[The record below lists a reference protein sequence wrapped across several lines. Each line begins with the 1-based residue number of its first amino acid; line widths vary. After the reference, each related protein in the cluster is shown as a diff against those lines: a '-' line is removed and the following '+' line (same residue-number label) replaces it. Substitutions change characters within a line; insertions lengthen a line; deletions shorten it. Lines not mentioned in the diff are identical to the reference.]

1 MTSDT
6 AHEGPPPYRYT
17 AALAA
22 QIEARW
28 QERWEREG
36 TFRAANPSGALSD
49 GFARV
54 AGRAKYYLNDMFP
67 YPAAPGCT
75 SVTHSAT
82 SAPTC
87 SAAIYG

>member
-6 AHEGPPPYRYT
+6 AREGPPPHRYT

-22 QIEARW
+22 QIESRW

-36 TFRAANPSGALSD
+36 TFRAANPTGALGE
-49 GFARV
+49 GFADV
-54 AGRAKYYLNDMFP
+54 AGRAKFYLNDMLIP
-67 YPAAPGCT
+67 VAPGCT
-75 SVTHSAT
+75 SATPWVT

-87 SAAIYG
+87 WGATCA